1 MEELAPGGIDGLSSH
16 EDAKST
22 FEDPIIDQS
31 SLLSSA
37 RGFWVQ
43 QEYGSQVAVT
53 ALTSTL
59 VVLVTVWCIHRALQQ
74 RRRKLPPG
82 PWRWPILG
90 NLPNLAT
97 GDLPHRTLWSL
108 SNKFGGL
115 MFLQLGR
122 YCHGDLSTFN
132 CWSSLSGLIGT
143 VGSFLLRL
151 LMNDCSLLWL
161 ETRSDPTWESYV
173 GIQLMTQEVPYS
185 ML

>member
-1 MEELAPGGIDGLSSH
+1 MMEELAPGGIDGPSGLQ
-16 EDAKST
+16 DARST
-22 FEDPIIDQS
+22 FEDLSIDRS

-43 QEYGSQVAVT
+43 QEGRSQLAVT

-74 RRRKLPPG
+74 RRGRKLPPG

-90 NLPNLAT
+90 NLPNLAA
-97 GDLPHRTLWSL
+97 GDLPHRTLRSL

-122 YCHGDLSTFN
+122 CAMAISQ
-132 CWSSLSGLIGT
+132 
-143 VGSFLLRL
+143 
-151 LMNDCSLLWL
+151 
-161 ETRSDPTWESYV
+161 P
-173 GIQLMTQEVPYS
+173 
-185 ML
+185 